1 MEVVCVSI
9 IEEKIFAEKNVDDN
23 ISTIYKIICFSFD
36 SFIQQMY
43 DLLLGQIV
51 VKAG

>member
-9 IEEKIFAEKNVDDN
+9 TEEKIFAEKNVY

-51 VKAG
+51 VKVG